1 MYLVIIIKKKHIR
14 PIVRPKAANCTT
26 LIGDWR
32 MLFNVLVIFDLFLI
46 VLVLNKFTGTMLISL
61 IKVSFVF
68 VSGSE
73 FLLGSSEGVFAM

>member
-46 VLVLNKFTGTMLISL
+46 VLVLNKFTGTT
-61 IKVSFVF
+61 
-68 VSGSE
+68 SGSE
-73 FLLGSSEGVFAM
+73 FLMGSSEGVFGI